1 SELPP
6 LGRTAWWTTR
16 LRPIDRARRGST
28 LGQMIISV
36 HILMNSLIVKFTVLL
51 QTKKL
56 SGGATEQI
64 IDVLFAESFS
74 RLQQRTAVS
83 QNESI
88 ATRIQLTIGA
98 TPYQVCPAQ
107 RSFATLRQRERMLSK
122 SSFVKGPAAKAVA
135 FSVNRSGLVVP
146 TIAVWMPGALRVKRS
161 AIATLSFRL
170 FSKKSYF
177 RFCSR
182 SQ

>member
-88 ATRIQLTIGA
+88 ATRIQLSI
-98 TPYQVCPAQ
+98 VKQ
-107 RSFATLRQRERMLSK
+107 RRIRSVPPSDPLRLCASENECFRK
-122 SSFVKGPAAKAVA
+122 
-135 FSVNRSGLVVP
+135 VP
-146 TIAVWMPGALRVKRS
+146 LIRALRLRPS
-161 AIATLSFRL
+161 
-170 FSKKSYF
+170 
-177 RFCSR
+177 RFP
-182 SQ
+182 

>member
-1 SELPP
+1 
-6 LGRTAWWTTR
+6 
-16 LRPIDRARRGST
+16 
-28 LGQMIISV
+28 
-36 HILMNSLIVKFTVLL
+36 MNSLIVKFTVLL

-74 RLQQRTAVS
+74 RLQQRTSSFAKRIYCNQDSAV
-83 QNESI
+83 NCE
-88 ATRIQLTIGA
+88 A
-98 TPYQVCPAQ
+98 TPHQVCPAQ

-146 TIAVWMPGALRVKRS
+146 TIAVWIPGALRVKRS